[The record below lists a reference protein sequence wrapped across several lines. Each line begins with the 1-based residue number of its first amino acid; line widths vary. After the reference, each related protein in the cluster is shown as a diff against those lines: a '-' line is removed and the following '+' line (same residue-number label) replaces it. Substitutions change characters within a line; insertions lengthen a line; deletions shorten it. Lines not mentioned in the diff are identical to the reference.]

1 MTALAVLGLICS
13 ASAAIIASSRLVY
26 AIGRDG
32 PIPLHNW
39 VSRLSK
45 NRMPYNAVTI
55 IFAFCAV
62 LLCTALPSPVAFTSL
77 VSACNLML
85 LSPYGL
91 IALLRLTITPDKF
104 NRSKFSLKKYVGKF
118 RHLIYAVTVIFGA
131 FIFAVLV
138 SPFYFPVTAQTFNF
152 GCVVFSAITGFGVIS
167 WWRYKPWLS
176 HYVRNRRFVEA
187 EEDDP
192 SEAK

>member
-1 MTALAVLGLICS
+1 
-13 ASAAIIASSRLVY
+13 VY
-26 AIGRDG
+26 AIARDG

-39 VSRLSK
+39 VSRVSK
-45 NRMPYNAVTI
+45 NHMPYNAVTI

-104 NRSKFSLKKYVGKF
+104 NRSKFSLEKYVGKF
-118 RHLIYAVTVIFGA
+118 RHLIYVVTVIFGA
-131 FIFAVLV
+131 FIFAV
-138 SPFYFPVTAQTFNF
+138 SPQIFAISQTLPYSRHLPGLRVPVLFP
-152 GCVVFSAITGFGVIS
+152 
-167 WWRYKPWLS
+167 S
-176 HYVRNRRFVEA
+176 HRSNI
-187 EEDDP
+187 
-192 SEAK
+192 